1 MIVFL
6 VCYVL
11 KAGRVKSPEIQA
23 KVFAML
29 LFV

>member
-1 MIVFL
+1 MSVFL
-6 VCYVL
+6 VCYVS

-23 KVFAML
+23 QVFAML